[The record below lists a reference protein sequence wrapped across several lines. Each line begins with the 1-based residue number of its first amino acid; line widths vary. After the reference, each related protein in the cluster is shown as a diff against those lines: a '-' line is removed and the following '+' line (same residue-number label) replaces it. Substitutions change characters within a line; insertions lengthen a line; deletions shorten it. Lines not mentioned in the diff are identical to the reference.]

1 MSFTERKMQ
10 SVLRPLNSQK
20 SGRRPS
26 MPEPSRT
33 KGLRPRWPKHAVI
46 ETPTACFRA
55 VWQTA
60 RHGLPAIAEWPK
72 KPLGGWFSGSLM
84 EVRRRIP
91 PSVSAMRTAERG
103 SSGGLFAFI
112 SASPACIFLSFS
124 RRLRCVGRAR
134 RGRFRRSGGG
144 AGADR
149 TRRDGVEFGWAS
161 QRDRLFQIFFW
172 KNF

>member
-1 MSFTERKMQ
+1 
-10 SVLRPLNSQK
+10 
-20 SGRRPS
+20 

-33 KGLRPRWPKHAVI
+33 KGLRPRWSKHAVI

-112 SASPACIFLSFS
+112 SASPACNFPCHFRCF
-124 RRLRCVGRAR
+124 RRVGKAP

-144 AGADR
+144 CWCRPDETGR
-149 TRRDGVEFGWAS
+149 CRVWLGEPTRQTFPD
-161 QRDRLFQIFFW
+161 FFW
-172 KNF
+172 KKF